1 MTVNPPPVKHLC
13 AKDVYRGRF
22 SSSPC
27 ARTAKVER
35 NGKHYCGTHDPVSV
49 AEKRAK
55 RDAEWRAEEDRQNA
69 VAIFRASIQTENE
82 RRLALFDEMLA
93 ALREAHQVIG
103 LEHTIRTDYG
113 WREWLDENI
122 THVIAKAEGKS

>member
-35 NGKHYCGTHDPVSV
+35 NGKHYCGIHDPVSV

-55 RDAEWRAEEDRQNA
+55 RDAEWRAEEEEDRQNA
-69 VAIFRASIQTENE
+69 AAIFRASIQTENE
-82 RRLALFDEMLA
+82 RRLALFDEMLE
-93 ALREAHQVIG
+93 ALKLASSIIG
-103 LEHTIRTDYG
+103 HPDDSVSQSIVEL
-113 WREWLDENI
+113 
-122 THVIAKAEGKS
+122 IAKAEEKS

>member
-1 MTVNPPPVKHLC
+1 MTTESVKHRCETRIFTGMAFHGHLC
-13 AKDVYRGRF
+13 NR
-22 SSSPC
+22 P
-27 ARTAKVER
+27 AKVER